1 MSYIYHIVKGLMLDK
16 KVIIMY
22 NKMSFIQDYARDICF
37 MSLRIMREGI
47 IWNVKSRMN
56 TARFISL
63 KTLC

>member
-1 MSYIYHIVKGLMLDK
+1 MLDK
-16 KVIIMY
+16 KQIIMY